1 VPLSQRWGRLFVSV
15 GYALRTPTT
24 GRTVAQLTVRAAVDL
39 GMRKGP
45 MFRPLAD
52 RTFFDQVG
60 IVNGALMWPNETDI
74 APDAMYGEATGR
86 SGW

>member
-1 VPLSQRWGRLFVSV
+1 MSI

-24 GRTVAQLTVRAAVDL
+24 RRTVAQLTVRAGVDL

-60 IVNGALMWPNETDI
+60 IVNGALTWPNETDI

>member
-1 VPLSQRWGRLFVSV
+1 
-15 GYALRTPTT
+15 
-24 GRTVAQLTVRAAVDL
+24 
-39 GMRKGP
+39 

-60 IVNGALMWPNETDI
+60 IVNGALTWPNETDI